1 MWTQCLSSYA
11 CTVLYVYAA
20 SSTLRLRNALFFSF
34 LFFSRVHWLTY
45 LNSTP
50 PCALLR
56 VLYVDCTA
64 PNVLYVHSAP
74 HSRLNTVPLA
84 RASDA
89 IYGNATVCC
98 VLCSTEYR
106 TVKTDRV
113 CALVR
118 RARKRMNYKA
128 MKYRY
133 SCTQHLRA
141 CTIRVLYTLYSSA
154 SAKWAEKWSTVVYII
169 QDCVHTGNHS
179 IVAWVRACVRLCEQR
194 RTDQPTAFSL
204 ITRWWTAENRER
216 FSYTC
221 TVL

>member
-1 MWTQCLSSYA
+1 MNSVLIFLRVYSTV
-11 CTVLYVYAA
+11 CTVYAA

-154 SAKWAEKWSTVVYII
+154 SAK
-169 QDCVHTGNHS
+169 
-179 IVAWVRACVRLCEQR
+179 
-194 RTDQPTAFSL
+194 
-204 ITRWWTAENRER
+204 
-216 FSYTC
+216 
-221 TVL
+221 